1 MIKNQLVIQMD
12 FHFKNKTNRQL
23 IKFKEKIK
31 LNGGLMETEVDLK
44 NGITSKNLEDSAR
57 MQMIFI
63 IKQDIP

>member
-12 FHFKNKTNRQL
+12 FLFKNKTNRQL
-23 IKFKEKIK
+23 IKSKEKIK

-63 IKQDIP
+63 IKQDIL